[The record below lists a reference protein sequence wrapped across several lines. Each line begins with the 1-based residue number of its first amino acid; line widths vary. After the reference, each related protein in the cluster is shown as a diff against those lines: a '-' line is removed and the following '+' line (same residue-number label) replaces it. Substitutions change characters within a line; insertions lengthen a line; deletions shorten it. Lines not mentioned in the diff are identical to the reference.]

1 MGFSKRAYAG
11 FLGAVG
17 AGFVAILAYDVYDD
31 WVNQGEPL
39 VSTLLENSPPI
50 VLALLFLYLT
60 YWLYRNR
67 SELYLAIVA
76 RWIIIG
82 LVGVMFVLGWVL
94 GNQATQS
101 RFKPFVIVGHTAI
114 AGGLAGIA
122 IGYATAS
129 VRESRQSVA
138 TERDRWESLFQN
150 DPGAIADLRFED
162 GTPVVEVCN
171 ESFTEFF
178 RVPAAAAAGESL
190 AALVDHERADI
201 GAEIAETVE
210 DGERYGTEV
219 TVTGTESTHF
229 KLRVVPYG
237 IGEGKKRAFAIYT
250 DVTELRETQQ
260 ELETR
265 MEDLEAWNERLQQ
278 FAYIASHDLQEPLRM
293 VSSYMSLL
301 ESEYRDDLDEQAQ
314 EYIDFAADGAD
325 RMQAMIDGLLEYSR
339 VETEGEDF
347 TEVDATEELETAIQA
362 LELRI
367 AEADATVSYDDL
379 PAVQADR
386 SQLSELFQNLIENAI
401 NHGPDGIS
409 VEIDAEH
416 RNGEVVFSVS
426 DDGPGIPESQQ
437 GGIFEL
443 FKRGDREGN
452 GIGMG
457 LAICD
462 RIVSRHGGRM
472 WVESAECEGATF
484 YWTMPASGED

>member
-1 MGFSKRAYAG
+1 
-11 FLGAVG
+11 
-17 AGFVAILAYDVYDD
+17 
-31 WVNQGEPL
+31 
-39 VSTLLENSPPI
+39 
-50 VLALLFLYLT
+50 
-60 YWLYRNR
+60 
-67 SELYLAIVA
+67 
-76 RWIIIG
+76 
-82 LVGVMFVLGWVL
+82 
-94 GNQATQS
+94 
-101 RFKPFVIVGHTAI
+101 
-114 AGGLAGIA
+114 
-122 IGYATAS
+122 
-129 VRESRQSVA
+129 
-138 TERDRWESLFQN
+138 
-150 DPGAIADLRFED
+150 
-162 GTPVVEVCN
+162 
-171 ESFTEFF
+171 
-178 RVPAAAAAGESL
+178 
-190 AALVDHERADI
+190 
-201 GAEIAETVE
+201 
-210 DGERYGTEV
+210 
-219 TVTGTESTHF
+219 
-229 KLRVVPYG
+229 
-237 IGEGKKRAFAIYT
+237 
-250 DVTELRETQQ
+250 
-260 ELETR
+260 
-265 MEDLEAWNERLQQ
+265 
-278 FAYIASHDLQEPLRM
+278 
-293 VSSYMSLL
+293 
-301 ESEYRDDLDEQAQ
+301 
-314 EYIDFAADGAD
+314 
-325 RMQAMIDGLLEYSR
+325 MQAMIDGLLEYSR